1 VRVFLLALTLCAA
14 CSAQDGLVYSRIFP
28 MRGNQNDTAVTAMT
42 TDAAGNVYLMGW
54 TEEPGLPVTPGV
66 VQPKFGGG
74 SCTYGSNGA
83 GTPTPPATFPCP
95 DAFLV
100 KLDTHGKVVFATY
113 LGGYQATSIGLDGIG
128 NIYVAGTDTGFAT
141 IPGSKFTGG
150 ATFIVKLNPTATQF
164 LYTASIPG
172 TGSLPFNM
180 PNGPN
185 VPMGV
190 MMSMAV
196 DSAGNAYFTASG
208 TTGFPV
214 TANAIQT
221 KGGIVAGKLDPTGQN
236 LVYATYL
243 GGSGNDIPGAIAIDA
258 AGDAYL
264 TGSTASADFPV
275 TKGVF
280 QSNLTPGG
288 SAFVAKLNPSGNGL
302 IYATYLGS
310 ASPTGQSI
318 RVDSAGNVYVLGTGS
333 IPTTAGAYQTA
344 ADGSSAVLAKLN
356 PDATALVYAT
366 YISTYSVPPSILD
379 VDPAG
384 NAYISGEAGPGFR
397 ASSDALQP
405 CRAGGADAFVIQ
417 LAPDG
422 KFVAATYLGGSGEDL
437 AFALN
442 AVGDGTVVLAGL
454 ATTSDFLTTQDSPVS
469 PPGFF
474 VAQFQIANPG
484 NANTPCS
491 MLAPEN
497 SANLQEGP
505 IAPGELVTFWG
516 LRFGPETGA
525 QMQFDS
531 SGKVTTQLDGVRV
544 FFNQIEAP
552 ILYAQS
558 EQINAQVPWELANQN
573 SAQVHVE
580 YNGVST
586 RTGVV
591 TLLPSTP
598 ALFPAQYGAP
608 QGAIINQDG
617 THNSAANPAPAG
629 SIVSVFGT
637 GGGAT
642 NPASVTGGFAPL
654 KPLATLVLP
663 TTVTI
668 DGVLNADVKYA
679 GVAPTLISGLFQI
692 NFQVPPSL
700 GALAT
705 HRVDVQIGNGSTAGQ
720 ISVTLATK

>member
-1 VRVFLLALTLCAA
+1 MTADKEGNIYLT
-14 CSAQDGLVYSRIFP
+14 
-28 MRGNQNDTAVTAMT
+28 
-42 TDAAGNVYLMGW
+42 GW

-66 VQPKFGGG
+66 VQPRFGGG
-74 SCTYGSNGA
+74 SCTYGSVGG
-83 GTPTPPATFPCP
+83 GTPTPPPTFTCP
-95 DAFLV
+95 DAFLI

-113 LGGYQATSIGLDGIG
+113 LGGYQTTSIGLDATG
-128 NIYVAGTDTGFAT
+128 NIYVAGITTGFAT

-172 TGSLPFNM
+172 TGALPFNM

-185 VPMGV
+185 VPAGV

-196 DSAGNAYFTASG
+196 DSAGNAYFTATG

-214 TANAIQT
+214 TANAIET
-221 KGGIVAGKLDPTGQN
+221 KGGIVAGKLDPTGKN

-243 GGSGNDIPGAIAIDA
+243 GGSGNDTPGGIAIDA

-264 TGSTASADFPV
+264 TGSTSSADFPV
-275 TKGVF
+275 TNGVF
-280 QSNLTPGG
+280 QSKLTSGG
-288 SAFVAKLNPSGNGL
+288 NAFVAKMNPSGSAL
-302 IYATYLGS
+302 IYATYLGT
-310 ASPTGQSI
+310 ASTVVQSI
-318 RVDSAGNVYVLGTGS
+318 RVDSTGNAYVLGTGS
-333 IPTTAGAYQTA
+333 IPTTAGAYQTTMA
-344 ADGSSAVLAKLN
+344 LDGSSAFLAKLN

-366 YISTYSVPPSILD
+366 YVSTHSVPPSILD
-379 VDPAG
+379 VDAAG
-384 NAYISGEAGPGFR
+384 NAYVSGQAAQGFS

-417 LAPDG
+417 FGPDG
-422 KFVAATYLGGSGEDL
+422 KLAAATYLGGSGEDL

-442 AVGDGTVVLAGL
+442 AVGDGTVILAGL
-454 ATTSDFLTTQDSPVS
+454 ATTSDFLITPDSPVS
-469 PPGFF
+469 PPGYF
-474 VAQFQIANPG
+474 VAQFQIVNPG
-484 NANTPCS
+484 NASLPCS
-491 MLAPEN
+491 ILAPEN
-497 SANLQEGP
+497 AANIQEGP
-505 IAPGELVTFWG
+505 IAPGELVTLWG
-516 LRFGPETGA
+516 LRFGPEAGA

-531 SGKVTTQLDGVRV
+531 TGKVATEIGGVRV

-558 EQINAQVPWELANQN
+558 EQINAQVPWELADQT
-573 SAQVHVE
+573 SAQMHVE

-591 TLLPSTP
+591 TLAPSAP
-598 ALFPAQYGAP
+598 ALFPAQYGAA

-617 THNSAANPAPAG
+617 TNNSAANPAPAG
-629 SIVSVFGT
+629 SIVSIFGT
-637 GGGAT
+637 GGGMT
-642 NPASVTGGFAPL
+642 NPASFTGGLALL
-654 KPLATLVLP
+654 KPLDTLVLP

-668 DGVLNADVKYA
+668 DGVLSADVQYA

-692 NFQVPPSL
+692 NFRVPQSL

-705 HRVDVQIGNGSTAGQ
+705 HRVDVQIGNGSTEGR
-720 ISVTLATK
+720 ISVTLATR